1 MANNTQLPGQPAH
14 LDVVFNKEHI
24 YRKVSIAGTC
34 QTKNEKNGTVRWPV
48 MRDCVG
54 CVHDLT

>member
-1 MANNTQLPGQPAH
+1 MAKNTHLPGQLAH
-14 LDVVFNKEHI
+14 LGVVFHEQHI
-24 YRKVSIAGTC
+24 YRKVSTAGTG
-34 QTKNEKNGTVRWPV
+34 QIQDDKNRTVCWPV